1 MISDRIKDL
10 RKELNLKQSDFANKI
25 GIKQAAISAIEKGIR
40 NVTDRIIND
49 ICREFNV
56 NEEWLRNGTGEMF
69 APTFNDKLDQLATEY
84 NFSKLE
90 YTFFSSYLKLDE
102 KKREAVTEFLESIVK
117 QSLLYDFYG
126 ELLTDHQRSIYEDVV
141 YNDMSLSEIAE
152 ENGISRQGVHD
163 LIKRCDKTLSAY
175 EEKLH
180 LISKFQTTRRM
191 VEEIHKK
198 TRIFKETK
206 DENLIDEI
214 EQISNDI
221 MEL

>member
-69 APTFNDKLDQLATEY
+69 APTFNDKLDQLASEY

-117 QSLLYDFYG
+117 QS
-126 ELLTDHQRSIYEDVV
+126 
-141 YNDMSLSEIAE
+141 SEIF
-152 ENGISRQGVHD
+152 N
-163 LIKRCDKTLSAY
+163 
-175 EEKLH
+175 
-180 LISKFQTTRRM
+180 
-191 VEEIHKK
+191 
-198 TRIFKETK
+198 
-206 DENLIDEI
+206 DEI
-214 EQISNDI
+214 TATTDTTSFEDFKKSELEAYAQELEAEQKGITSSAL
-221 MEL
+221 EKPKGA

>member
-117 QSLLYDFYG
+117 QG
-126 ELLTDHQRSIYEDVV
+126 
-141 YNDMSLSEIAE
+141 SEIF
-152 ENGISRQGVHD
+152 N
-163 LIKRCDKTLSAY
+163 
-175 EEKLH
+175 
-180 LISKFQTTRRM
+180 
-191 VEEIHKK
+191 
-198 TRIFKETK
+198 
-206 DENLIDEI
+206 DEI
-214 EQISNDI
+214 TATTDTTSFEDFKKSELEAYAQELEAEQKGITSSAL
-221 MEL
+221 EKPKGA

>member
-117 QSLLYDFYG
+117 QS
-126 ELLTDHQRSIYEDVV
+126 
-141 YNDMSLSEIAE
+141 SEIF
-152 ENGISRQGVHD
+152 N
-163 LIKRCDKTLSAY
+163 
-175 EEKLH
+175 
-180 LISKFQTTRRM
+180 
-191 VEEIHKK
+191 
-198 TRIFKETK
+198 
-206 DENLIDEI
+206 DEI
-214 EQISNDI
+214 TATTDTTSFEDFKKSELEAYAQELEAEQKGITSSAL
-221 MEL
+221 EKPKEA

>member
-10 RKELNLKQSDFANKI
+10 RKELNLKKSYFDNKI
-25 GIKQAAISAIEKGIR
+25 VIKKAAISAIEKGIR

-90 YTFFSSYLKLDE
+90 YNFFSSYLKLDE

-117 QSLLYDFYG
+117 QG
-126 ELLTDHQRSIYEDVV
+126 
-141 YNDMSLSEIAE
+141 SEIF
-152 ENGISRQGVHD
+152 N
-163 LIKRCDKTLSAY
+163 
-175 EEKLH
+175 
-180 LISKFQTTRRM
+180 
-191 VEEIHKK
+191 
-198 TRIFKETK
+198 
-206 DENLIDEI
+206 DEI
-214 EQISNDI
+214 TATTDTTSFEDFKKSELEAYAQELEAEQKGITSSAS
-221 MEL
+221 EKPKGA

>member
-69 APTFNDKLDQLATEY
+69 APTFNDKLDQLASEY

-117 QSLLYDFYG
+117 QG
-126 ELLTDHQRSIYEDVV
+126 
-141 YNDMSLSEIAE
+141 SEIF
-152 ENGISRQGVHD
+152 N
-163 LIKRCDKTLSAY
+163 
-175 EEKLH
+175 
-180 LISKFQTTRRM
+180 
-191 VEEIHKK
+191 
-198 TRIFKETK
+198 
-206 DENLIDEI
+206 DEI
-214 EQISNDI
+214 TATTDTTSFEDFKKSELEAYAQELEAEQKGITSSAS
-221 MEL
+221 EKPKGA

>member
-1 MISDRIKDL
+1 MISDRIKNL

-69 APTFNDKLDQLATEY
+69 APTFNDKLDQLASEY

-117 QSLLYDFYG
+117 QG
-126 ELLTDHQRSIYEDVV
+126 
-141 YNDMSLSEIAE
+141 SEIF
-152 ENGISRQGVHD
+152 N
-163 LIKRCDKTLSAY
+163 
-175 EEKLH
+175 
-180 LISKFQTTRRM
+180 
-191 VEEIHKK
+191 
-198 TRIFKETK
+198 
-206 DENLIDEI
+206 DEI
-214 EQISNDI
+214 TATTDTTSFEDFKKSELEAYAQELEAEQKGITSSAL
-221 MEL
+221 EKPKGA

>member
-90 YTFFSSYLKLDE
+90 YNFFSSYLKLDE

-117 QSLLYDFYG
+117 QG
-126 ELLTDHQRSIYEDVV
+126 
-141 YNDMSLSEIAE
+141 SEIF
-152 ENGISRQGVHD
+152 N
-163 LIKRCDKTLSAY
+163 
-175 EEKLH
+175 
-180 LISKFQTTRRM
+180 
-191 VEEIHKK
+191 
-198 TRIFKETK
+198 
-206 DENLIDEI
+206 DEI
-214 EQISNDI
+214 TATTDTTSFEDFKKSELEAYAQELEAEQKGITSSAS
-221 MEL
+221 EKPKGA

>member
-117 QSLLYDFYG
+117 QG
-126 ELLTDHQRSIYEDVV
+126 
-141 YNDMSLSEIAE
+141 SEIF
-152 ENGISRQGVHD
+152 N
-163 LIKRCDKTLSAY
+163 
-175 EEKLH
+175 
-180 LISKFQTTRRM
+180 
-191 VEEIHKK
+191 
-198 TRIFKETK
+198 
-206 DENLIDEI
+206 DEI
-214 EQISNDI
+214 TATTDTTSFEDFKKSELEAYAQELEAEQKGITSSAL
-221 MEL
+221 EKPKEA

>member
-117 QSLLYDFYG
+117 QS
-126 ELLTDHQRSIYEDVV
+126 
-141 YNDMSLSEIAE
+141 SEIF
-152 ENGISRQGVHD
+152 N
-163 LIKRCDKTLSAY
+163 
-175 EEKLH
+175 
-180 LISKFQTTRRM
+180 
-191 VEEIHKK
+191 
-198 TRIFKETK
+198 
-206 DENLIDEI
+206 DEI
-214 EQISNDI
+214 TATTDTTSFEDFKKSELEAYAQELEAEQKGITSSAL
-221 MEL
+221 EKPKGA

>member
-117 QSLLYDFYG
+117 QG
-126 ELLTDHQRSIYEDVV
+126 
-141 YNDMSLSEIAE
+141 SEIF
-152 ENGISRQGVHD
+152 N
-163 LIKRCDKTLSAY
+163 
-175 EEKLH
+175 
-180 LISKFQTTRRM
+180 
-191 VEEIHKK
+191 
-198 TRIFKETK
+198 
-206 DENLIDEI
+206 DEI
-214 EQISNDI
+214 TATSDTTSFEDFKKSELEAYAQELEAEQKGITSSAL
-221 MEL
+221 EKPKEA

>member
-1 MISDRIKDL
+1 MNER
-10 RKELNLKQSDFANKI
+10 LKIIRLKLKLTQDDFAKKI

-56 NEEWLRNGTGEMF
+56 NEEWLRYGTGEMF

-117 QSLLYDFYG
+117 QG
-126 ELLTDHQRSIYEDVV
+126 
-141 YNDMSLSEIAE
+141 SEIF
-152 ENGISRQGVHD
+152 N
-163 LIKRCDKTLSAY
+163 
-175 EEKLH
+175 
-180 LISKFQTTRRM
+180 
-191 VEEIHKK
+191 
-198 TRIFKETK
+198 
-206 DENLIDEI
+206 DEI
-214 EQISNDI
+214 TATTDTTSFENFKKSELEAYAQELEAEQKGITSSAL
-221 MEL
+221 EKPKGA